1 MTMQNAD
8 MHTTDLQLDLARRI
22 VAHLRDRSA
31 PAGARVSSAE
41 LAAEFR
47 VSRSPV
53 TRALSL
59 LLDRGILEK
68 TSTGRLAVVRDMAG
82 VELDAVAPASE
93 TEELFTRIM
102 RDRAR
107 GELPAEVSESELIP
121 RYGASRG
128 LIRRLMMRFA
138 AEGLAER
145 QQGHGWRFVASLDAT
160 QLKASYQ
167 FRLIVECSAFRIP
180 GYDAQPERV
189 EQLRLGHER
198 ILGLG
203 RNAGADEWFQVNAG
217 FHEALASFSGNPF
230 LVSAVQQQNS
240 LRRMWESAIYQ
251 ELSIDR
257 IRISCNEHLSI
268 LDAVDKGNLEWAESL
283 MREHLKKAGGL

>member
-1 MTMQNAD
+1 MTIQNAD

-53 TRALSL
+53 TRALTL
-59 LLDRGILEK
+59 LLERGILEK
-68 TSTGRLAVVRDMAG
+68 TPTGRLAVVRDMAG

-102 RDRAR
+102 QDRAR

-145 QQGHGWRFVASLDAT
+145 QQGQGWRFVALLDAT

-180 GYDAQPERV
+180 GYDAQLLDAFG
-189 EQLRLGHER
+189 LRIIALGAMR
-198 ILGLG
+198 ARTSGFRSMPASTRRWPRSPATRFWFPRCSSRTACGACGSPRSIRSCRSTGSGFPATSIFPFSMPSTRAIWNG
-203 RNAGADEWFQVNAG
+203 RN
-217 FHEALASFSGNPF
+217 
-230 LVSAVQQQNS
+230 
-240 LRRMWESAIYQ
+240 R
-251 ELSIDR
+251 
-257 IRISCNEHLSI
+257 
-268 LDAVDKGNLEWAESL
+268 
-283 MREHLKKAGGL
+283 